1 MKLIFDIIKTGR
13 EFPSRRNFHFN
24 KTNGIIG
31 RSEQCDWQLVDS
43 KNYISNNHIEIEYKD
58 GMYFIKDISTNG
70 TFLKHPYKKIPKNI
84 SIKIN
89 STDIFIVGEYEIQ
102 ARFMDN
108 DYSQNDIISYK
119 PQNNISANN
128 QQVSR
133 NISNEL
139 IPDDFLLEDDSVM
152 NNSFITE
159 ENEVDYDNNVM
170 NVFKDENIED
180 QFDDLYDFE
189 KEPFKIDNTHN
200 LNSVTNQLKHEHIN
214 IPTFME
220 KEEKVQISKEIV
232 EPVISTEIIEEE
244 FDFVQNDN
252 SLEILEK
259 KLGIKFNNLSKEER
273 NRKLEEIANIVIN
286 SLDGLKNSLDTK
298 DKIKKDLMIEDNSL
312 NDDNPIRMGQHSI
325 SLLNE
330 ISNNNIKLSEAV
342 NKSFKELNIHNIALH
357 RSSKNLIN
365 IAVTKFSP
373 KSLEHHFE
381 STGELN
387 SLMPKKYQMWDSYI
401 NMFKKLNENPDFG
414 INLISKDFTNEYKNV
429 LYTIKL
435 TSV

>member
-13 EFPSRRNFHFN
+13 EYPSRRNFHFN
-24 KTNGIIG
+24 KTNGTIG
-31 RSEQCDWQLVDS
+31 RSEECDWQLIDS

-58 GMYFIKDISTNG
+58 NMYFIKDISTNG

-108 DYSQNDIISYK
+108 DYSQNDIVSYK
-119 PQNNISANN
+119 SQNKISMKH
-128 QQVSR
+128 QPSE
-133 NISNEL
+133 NISNKL
-139 IPDDFLLEDDSVM
+139 IPDDFLLEDDSIM
-152 NNSFITE
+152 NNSFVIE
-159 ENEVDYDNNVM
+159 EDEIDYDNNVM
-170 NVFKDENIED
+170 NVFKDDNIED

-189 KEPFKIDNTHN
+189 KGPFKIDNAHH
-200 LNSVTNQLKHEHIN
+200 LDSVTNQLKHEHID
-214 IPTFME
+214 IPTFPE
-220 KEEKVQISKEIV
+220 SIENENPSEII
-232 EPVISTEIIEEE
+232 EPIVSTEIIEEE
-244 FDFVQNDN
+244 FDFVQSHE
-252 SLEILEK
+252 SLEVLEK
-259 KLGIKFNNLSKEER
+259 KLGIKLNNLSKEER
-273 NRKLEEIANIVIN
+273 DKKLEEIANIVIN

-330 ISNNNIKLSEAV
+330 NLKDNIKLSEAI
-342 NKSFKELNIHNIALH
+342 NKSFKELDTHNIALH

-381 STGELN
+381 SIGELS
-387 SLMPKKYQMWDSYI
+387 SLIPKKYQMWDSYI
-401 NMFKKLNENPDFG
+401 NMFKKLNEDPDFG
-414 INLISKDFTNEYKNV
+414 INLIAKDFTNEYKNV

>member
-13 EFPSRRNFHFN
+13 EYPSRRNFHFN

-31 RSEQCDWQLVDS
+31 RSEQCAWQLVDS
-43 KNYISNNHIEIEYKD
+43 KNYISSNHIEIEYKD

-108 DYSQNDIISYK
+108 DYSQNDIVSYK
-119 PQNNISANN
+119 PQNEISTK
-128 QQVSR
+128 QQASR
-133 NISNEL
+133 NISNKL
-139 IPDDFLLEDDSVM
+139 IPDDFLLEDDSIM
-152 NNSFITE
+152 NNSFVIE
-159 ENEVDYDNNVM
+159 EDEIDYDNNVM
-170 NVFKDENIED
+170 NVFKDDNIED

-189 KEPFKIDNTHN
+189 KEPFKIDNGHH
-200 LNSVTNQLKHEHIN
+200 LDSVTNQLKHEHIN
-214 IPTFME
+214 IPTFTE
-220 KEEKVQISKEIV
+220 SKENEKPSEITEPIV
-232 EPVISTEIIEEE
+232 STEIIEEE
-244 FDFVQNDN
+244 FDFVQSDD
-252 SLEILEK
+252 SLEVLEK
-259 KLGIKFNNLSKEER
+259 KLGIKLNNLSKEER
-273 NRKLEEIANIVIN
+273 DKRLEEIANIVIN

-330 ISNNNIKLSEAV
+330 NLKDNIKLSEAI

-381 STGELN
+381 SIGELS

-414 INLISKDFTNEYKNV
+414 INLIAKDFTNEYKNV